1 MAIRLSEQGDI
12 LEIVNEKNGSIGRS
26 ISEVEER
33 DGILW
38 VGSIDAPFV
47 GKYNIHVVE
56 GQVKRI

>member
-47 GKYNIHVVE
+47 GKYNIHVA
-56 GQVKRI
+56 